1 MGVCLNSIMAA
12 MRHCAKKFDGLKL
25 LRREFPYQRVAER
38 NSESTRYYGSVNKMV
53 LQTGLALKQN
63 FSSNLCFA
71 VASVWL
77 CLATLI
83 VVPDLRAQTPKPDAK
98 PEPDVLIFTD
108 DEKLIGHLVRSTGAS
123 VTFKSDMAGEIT
135 VEWNKIREL
144 RTQRRFAVVQ
154 KNVKLHRHEDTAQ
167 VPQGTI
173 VMSGEKIE
181 VTAGPAQ
188 TTSTI
193 PIGNAAYLI
202 DEATFQKAVLHRP
215 GILEGWRGAVTAGA
229 SLVEA
234 TQTSQT
240 FTGSGSFIR
249 AVPTESWMDARNR
262 TTVDFSASYGKL
274 TQPNTPNL
282 RTAIYHTGGERDEYF
297 TPRFYAFGQVAYDHN
312 FSQGLDLQQA
322 YGGGVGWTVMKNSR
336 RMLDLKTSLS
346 YVDQQFQ
353 EPSHNQNLFG
363 STFAERYDD
372 KFFRSIVFT
381 QQLSVTPAWNNTSAY
396 SAWGSAGLTM
406 PLYKRFSFSI
416 STIDTFLNNPPP
428 GFKKNSFQLTTGL
441 SYTLH

>member
-1 MGVCLNSIMAA
+1 
-12 MRHCAKKFDGLKL
+12 
-25 LRREFPYQRVAER
+25 
-38 NSESTRYYGSVNKMV
+38 MV
-53 LQTGLALKQN
+53 LQRHSSSFSWIALAR
-63 FSSNLCFA
+63 
-71 VASVWL
+71 VWL
-77 CLATLI
+77 GLATLI
-83 VVPDLRAQTPKPDAK
+83 LVPVLRAQTPKPDAK

-135 VEWNKIREL
+135 VEWSKIREL
-144 RTQRRFAVVQ
+144 RTQRPFAVVQ
-154 KNVKLHRHEDTAQ
+154 KNVKLHRHEDAGQ

-181 VTAGPAQ
+181 VTARPAQ

-193 PIGNAAYLI
+193 PVANAAYLI

-215 GILEGWRGAVTAGA
+215 GIFEGWQGALTAGA

-240 FTGSGSFIR
+240 FTGSASFIR

-262 TTVDFSASYGKL
+262 TTLDFSASYGKL
-274 TQPNTPNL
+274 TQPDTPTL
-282 RTAIYHTGGERDEYF
+282 RTAIYHAGGERDEYF
-297 TPRFYAFGQVAYDHN
+297 TPRFYAFGELAYDHN

-322 YGGGVGWTVMKNSR
+322 YGGGVGWTVMKNAR
-336 RMLDLKTSLS
+336 RTLDLKSSLS

-363 STFAERYDD
+363 STFAERYDE
-372 KFFRSIVFT
+372 KFFRGIVFT
-381 QQLSVTPAWNNTSAY
+381 EQIAITPAWNNTSAY
-396 SAWGSAGLTM
+396 SAWGSAALTM
-406 PLYKRFSFSI
+406 PLYKRLSFSV

-441 SYTLH
+441 TYSLH